1 MTMGYLYV
9 SITIVLTVYG
19 QLILKWR
26 LNHFDNLPTLLSEK
40 LLFLVKAV
48 FDPYIFSSF
57 FSAFLASLFWMAA
70 LKEFELSKAY
80 PMMSISFVLVL
91 ILSYFL
97 FNESLSVLKVVGTL
111 LVLAGVILISTTP

>member
-1 MTMGYLYV
+1 MGYLYV